1 MYYIDVKIIM
11 SENDPDNL
19 SLYEAFY
26 IRKCKP
32 TLNSREECTESQ
44 TFYFSILF
52 ERPFLSALEVL
63 CLETLHH

>member
-1 MYYIDVKIIM
+1 MYCINVKIIM

-32 TLNSREECTESQ
+32 TLNSREECTE
-44 TFYFSILF
+44 FADLLF
-52 ERPFLSALEVL
+52 
-63 CLETLHH
+63 

>member
-19 SLYEAFY
+19 SLYEVFY

-32 TLNSREECTESQ
+32 TLNSWEECTE
-44 TFYFSILF
+44 FADLLF
-52 ERPFLSALEVL
+52 
-63 CLETLHH
+63 

>member
-26 IRKCKP
+26 RKKESASASLHSIP
-32 TLNSREECTESQ
+32 EKNVLNS
-44 TFYFSILF
+44 
-52 ERPFLSALEVL
+52 
-63 CLETLHH
+63 